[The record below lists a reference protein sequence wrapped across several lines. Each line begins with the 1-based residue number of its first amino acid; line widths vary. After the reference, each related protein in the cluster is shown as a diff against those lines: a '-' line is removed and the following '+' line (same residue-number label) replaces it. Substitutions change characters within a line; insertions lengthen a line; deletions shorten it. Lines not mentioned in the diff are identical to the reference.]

1 MLILY
6 MYTHSGEGEASILN
20 KCQTYLVVLETG
32 GLGEAVELGLVGAEA
47 GLGAGG
53 QEQEKICEE
62 Q

>member
-6 MYTHSGEGEASILN
+6 MYIDAHSSEGEASILN
-20 KCQTYLVVLETG
+20 KCHTYLVVLETG

-53 QEQEKICEE
+53 QE
-62 Q
+62 